1 MDDKA
6 IGRRIKDERERRDIS
21 QNRLAELAG
30 IAHRQSIGKI
40 EDGDRKLQAV
50 ELYGI
55 ANALGVR
62 PEFLLGL
69 DGVSKHGQPFYLW
82 RNLSSDNKL
91 EWENK
96 FSTHISNLKYVES
109 ALSLDSTATT
119 LPAHAIDIEKADENS
134 IYALADSIRNQLG
147 LGSFPA
153 ESLFKTLE
161 EKFNVR
167 IFFVDLHDAGSA
179 ATTRSSNEAVIFLD
193 MFEPPWRRIFSLAHE
208 LFHIVT
214 WSDEI
219 AKRAQEDQ
227 AFHNKNEKLAE
238 AFAAGLLMPYEMLN
252 VELGKVLKDGKLTY
266 IDIISLARMFG
277 VSTQALLYRLANLR
291 IITFAK
297 AKEVSSDSSF
307 IALDRKDIKERWHQ
321 PAPLSERFIRLAY
334 QAFNA
339 AKISKARFA
348 EMCEVSLIDVDDLLA
363 ERGLIEVEDHEVEI
377 SPA

>member
-1 MDDKA
+1 MAIKYCTIVPISVIKSIYGNKLLPNGGTMDDKA

-30 IAHRQSIGKI
+30 IAHRQSIGRI

-62 PEFLLGL
+62 AEYLLGL
-69 DGVSKHGQPFYLW
+69 DGTNKTGQPFYLW
-82 RNLSSDNKL
+82 RNLSADNKS

-109 ALSLDSTATT
+109 VLSLDSTATT
-119 LPAHAIDIEKADENS
+119 LPHHSIDIEKADENS
-134 IYALADSIRNQLG
+134 IYSLADSIRTQLG

-214 WSDEI
+214 WSDDI

-252 VELGKVLKDGKLTY
+252 VELGKGLKDGKLTY

-277 VSTQALLYRLANLR
+277 VSTQALLYSMQLR
-291 IITFAK
+291 FPK
-297 AKEVSSDSSF
+297 PDSQRCARS
-307 IALDRKDIKERWHQ
+307 
-321 PAPLSERFIRLAY
+321 LSL
-334 QAFNA
+334 
-339 AKISKARFA
+339 
-348 EMCEVSLIDVDDLLA
+348 M
-363 ERGLIEVEDHEVEI
+363 
-377 SPA
+377 